1 MTTLRLR
8 SWTAKRSGARMTIVA
23 TLPDGR
29 EERLS
34 VDAIEVSNG
43 GTVAIDRKLG
53 STRRLELVEGQS

>member
-1 MTTLRLR
+1 
-8 SWTAKRSGARMTIVA
+8 MTIVA